1 VSTTT
6 EDEMSSDE
14 VRAALAAC
22 VDPLVARG
30 DFSRFFTEDVQ
41 ASIVGTPQRAT
52 GPDAVEQMIRFM
64 HEVAFDARPEPKN
77 MLVDEGKAALE
88 ADFVGVHIGE
98 FAGIA
103 ATQNSVRVPYSVIY
117 DLDGDRIKALRIYMP
132 LRTCWPSLARR
143 WPARRPALRRNAE
156 ACCGLPAPR
165 RRPSF
170 THRPCRSSRVVMV
183 VSRGASPLHSALQ

>member
-14 VRAALAAC
+14 VRAALAAYEH
-22 VDPLVARG
+22 VLGLRTRVEG
-30 DFSRFFTEDVQ
+30 DL
-41 ASIVGTPQRAT
+41 I
-52 GPDAVEQMIRFM
+52 
-64 HEVAFDARPEPKN
+64 
-77 MLVDEGKAALE
+77 DEGKAALE

-132 LRTCWPSLARR
+132 LQDLLAQ
-143 WPARRPALRRNAE
+143 L
-156 ACCGLPAPR
+156 GAP
-165 RRPSF
+165 
-170 THRPCRSSRVVMV
+170 V
-183 VSRGASPLHSALQ
+183 VSAQAGAQA

>member
-14 VRAALAAC
+14 ARAALAAY
-22 VDPLVARG
+22 VDALVARG
-30 DFSRFFTEDVQ
+30 DFSRFFTDDVQ

-77 MLVDEGKAALE
+77 VLVEEGKAALE

-103 ATQNSVRVPYSVIY
+103 ATQNSVRVSYSVIY

-132 LRTCWPSLARR
+132 LQDLLAQ
-143 WPARRPALRRNAE
+143 L
-156 ACCGLPAPR
+156 GAPVA
-165 RRPSF
+165 SAQA
-170 THRPCRSSRVVMV
+170 
-183 VSRGASPLHSALQ
+183 GAQA